1 MCEVLDVSS
10 SGYYDWKR
18 RTAQPSQRQVDDE
31 QLAELV
37 VEIHSFS
44 MQTYGYRRIRAELA
58 RRGIDVNAKRV
69 RRLMQLRDIEGHT
82 PRLKRRVRQIGAV
95 GVHAPDLVLRDW
107 NPDQPNKLWVA
118 DITYIRTW
126 QGWLYLAVIMDAHS
140 RRIVGWSMQPHMRT
154 ELVQDALDM
163 AVTRRR
169 PAAGLVHHTDHGSQ
183 YTALTFGAEL
193 RKHKIEASMGRVKT
207 CYDNAAA
214 ESFFATLKKDLVN
227 RYSWP
232 TRHDAQTAIFDFIE
246 RWYNNQRLHS
256 TLGYVTPA
264 EFELL
269 TQAVS

>member
-1 MCEVLDVSS
+1 MCQVLGVSP
-10 SGYYDWKR
+10 SGYYDHLRREKSKR
-18 RTAQPSQRQVDDE
+18 ALEDE
-31 QLAELV
+31 RLTEMI
-37 VEIHSFS
+37 VEVHEFS

-58 RRGIDVNAKRV
+58 RRGVSVNAKRV
-69 RRLMQLRDIEGHT
+69 RRLMRLRGIQGHT
-82 PRLKRRVRQIGAV
+82 PRLKRRIRQIGAV

-107 NPDQPNKLWVA
+107 NPTQPNKLWVA
-118 DITYIRTW
+118 DITYVRTW
-126 QGWLYLAVIMDAHS
+126 QGWLYLAAIMDAHS
-140 RRIVGWSMQPHMRT
+140 RRIVGWSMQPHMRA

-193 RKHKIEASMGRVKT
+193 RRLGIEPSMGRVRT
-207 CYDNAAA
+207 CYDNAVA

-246 RWYNNQRLHS
+246 RWYNNHRLHS
-256 TLGYVTPA
+256 TLGYLPPA
-264 EFELL
+264 EYEQL